1 MIFLWHSKDVSWSTH
16 QTLIILHMIR
26 PADETFYS
34 LSQWVFHFSH
44 GISFFFFFSTLL
56 YLIHFHILNLLPCF
70 IRLLFLFLI
79 LFFSLWV
86 LFCLLWTVWTTS
98 SKLFLYNL
106 WLEILSC
113 SQEGH
118 DFGNGNS
125 LKKKIRL
132 TYLFPL
138 MLDTSLWIFL
148 IKLSFSSF

>member
-1 MIFLWHSKDVSWSTH
+1 M
-16 QTLIILHMIR
+16 
-26 PADETFYS
+26 
-34 LSQWVFHFSH
+34 SH
-44 GISFFFFFSTLL
+44 GLLIRLLSFSIRSDLLMRLSTLRLSEYFILVMVLVFFFFSTLL

-70 IRLLFLFLI
+70 IRLLFLSLI

-113 SQEGH
+113 SQESH

-125 LKKKIRL
+125 FKKKIRL

>member
-1 MIFLWHSKDVSWSTH
+1 M
-16 QTLIILHMIR
+16 
-26 PADETFYS
+26 
-34 LSQWVFHFSH
+34 SH
-44 GISFFFFFSTLL
+44 GLLIRLLSFSIRSDLLMRLSTLCLSEYFILVMVLVFFFFSTLL
-56 YLIHFHILNLLPCF
+56 YLIHFYILNLLPCF

-86 LFCLLWTVWTTS
+86 LFCFLWTVWTTS

-113 SQEGH
+113 SQESH

-125 LKKKIRL
+125 LKKKKIRL
-132 TYLFPL
+132 TYVFPL
-138 MLDTSLWIFL
+138 MLDASLWIFL